1 MRRICHDD
9 EDEESTPVDTLSVKN
24 SSFNNNNNNGSDY
37 HRNGSMDGVMPV
49 SPAIQAATSPGG
61 GGAGNGSV
69 KSTENEG
76 DIVGPVEQ
84 FVMRPA
90 LQGVIYKCR
99 ITRDRKG
106 MVSRGL
112 MRRWCPIKHVSEA
125 IAPRLDISFGSQL
138 TRLFLSW

>member
-1 MRRICHDD
+1 MRRICHED
-9 EDEESTPVDTLSVKN
+9 EDEESTPVDTLSVN
-24 SSFNNNNNNGSDY
+24 NESYTNNHNNNNNNGSDY
-37 HRNGSMDGVMPV
+37 RNHRNNGSIDGVMPV

-61 GGAGNGSV
+61 GSNGPMKGA
-69 KSTENEG
+69 ENEG

-106 MVSRGL
+106 MVGFDWDL
-112 MRRWCPIKHVSEA
+112 N
-125 IAPRLDISFGSQL
+125 
-138 TRLFLSW
+138 

>member
-9 EDEESTPVDTLSVKN
+9 EDDESTPVDTLSVKN
-24 SSFNNNNNNGSDY
+24 GSFNNNNNNNGSDY
-37 HRNGSMDGVMPV
+37 HRNGSVDGVMPV

-61 GGAGNGSV
+61 GGGGGAGNGSA

-106 MVSRGL
+106 MVSIVGGTIYINR
-112 MRRWCPIKHVSEA
+112 VAS
-125 IAPRLDISFGSQL
+125 
-138 TRLFLSW
+138 

>member
-24 SSFNNNNNNGSDY
+24 SSFNNNNGSD
-37 HRNGSMDGVMPV
+37 HNRNGSMDGVMPV

-90 LQGVIYKCR
+90 VQGVIYKCR

-106 MVSRGL
+106 MVSSRL
-112 MRRWCPIKHVSEA
+112 MRGWCPIKQVPEA
-125 IAPRLDISFGSQL
+125 IAPRLDISIGSQL
-138 TRLFLSW
+138 TRLFLWW

>member
-1 MRRICHDD
+1 MRRLCHED

-24 SSFNNNNNNGSDY
+24 ESFNNNNNNSDY
-37 HRNGSMDGVMPV
+37 RRNGSIDGVMPV

-61 GGAGNGSV
+61 GGGGGAGNGSV
-69 KSTENEG
+69 KSSENEG

-90 LQGVIYKCR
+90 SQGVIYKCR

-106 MVSRGL
+106 MVSCVESIIITWRSIRGAN
-112 MRRWCPIKHVSEA
+112 R
-125 IAPRLDISFGSQL
+125 G
-138 TRLFLSW
+138 

>member
-1 MRRICHDD
+1 MFSSPPADLIDAMRRINHED
-9 EDEESTPVDTLSVKN
+9 EDEESTPVDSFSVK
-24 SSFNNNNNNGSDY
+24 NNNNNNNNFSDY
-37 HRNGSMDGVMPV
+37 HRNGSLDGGVMPV
-49 SPAIQAATSPGG
+49 SPAIQAATSPGSGG
-61 GGAGNGSV
+61 GGAGNGSI

-106 MVSRGL
+106 MVS
-112 MRRWCPIKHVSEA
+112 
-125 IAPRLDISFGSQL
+125 
-138 TRLFLSW
+138 